1 MEQVELNKIIDRLLR
16 DVESEVVE
24 FKRAERNFDFNDL
37 GKYFSALSNEANLR
51 EQESAWLVFGIDDKT
66 KAVLGTSFKNSTQS
80 LNKLKQDISQHTT
93 DRQTF
98 FDIYELTKENK
109 RILLFRILP
118 APKGTPM
125 SWQGVRYARNG
136 ESLTIL
142 SDTKIDRIRNQRLQE
157 DWSAKIIENASIEE
171 DLDKRAIGKA
181 RELYARKHPDKAEE
195 MVNWDDKTFLNKA
208 KVTRKG
214 KITNTAII
222 LLGKEESEVLISPA
236 VAKIRWILKDSKGSE
251 RDYVIKSCPFVLA
264 IDEIYGKIRN
274 LKYRYINPYLQT
286 LFPEELDTYDPY
298 IIREAINNA
307 IAHQDYSLSGV
318 INVMEFDDK
327 LIFTNK
333 GSFIPKDIQSVL
345 DTDAPEEEYRNRFLA
360 NAMVEL
366 NMVDTI
372 GSGIRKMFNAQLR
385 RLFPM
390 PDYNFSDNK
399 IQVTI
404 VGHILDLDY
413 SMLLAKHKELTL
425 SEIEMLNRVLFRKV
439 LTTAEVNILRKKK
452 LIEGRKPNFFLS
464 KTIASVVDKKAEYT
478 RNKGL
483 DDSYYKKLIIEAV
496 RQHKTL
502 SRKEIDKL
510 LVDKLPD
517 ILTLEQKLSKIKN
530 ILSALRREKKIK
542 PSSGRL
548 WVLDEF

>member
-1 MEQVELNKIIDRLLR
+1 M
-16 DVESEVVE
+16 
-24 FKRAERNFDFNDL
+24 
-37 GKYFSALSNEANLR
+37 
-51 EQESAWLVFGIDDKT
+51 
-66 KAVLGTSFKNSTQS
+66 
-80 LNKLKQDISQHTT
+80 KQDISQHTT
-93 DRQTF
+93 DKQTF
-98 FDIYELTKENK
+98 FDIYEVTKNDK
-109 RILLFRILP
+109 RVLIFHILP
-118 APKGTPM
+118 APKGTPI
-125 SWQGVRYARNG
+125 SWKGVRYARNG
-136 ESLTIL
+136 ESLTVL
-142 SDTKIDRIRNQRLQE
+142 SDAKIDIIRNQCIKE
-157 DWSAKIIENASIEE
+157 DWSAKIVEDADID
-171 DLDKRAIGKA
+171 DLDGKAILKA
-181 RELYARKHPDKAEE
+181 RELYIKKHPDKAEE
-195 MVNWDDKTFLNKA
+195 MLRWDDITFLNKA

-236 VAKIRWILKDSKGSE
+236 VAKIRWILKDSKGIE

-307 IAHQDYSLSGV
+307 IAHQDYNLSGV

-390 PDYNFSDNK
+390 PDYDFSDNK

-413 SMLLAKHKELTL
+413 SMLLEKHKELSL
-425 SEIEMLNRVLFRKV
+425 SEIEMLNRVLFRKA
-439 LTTAEVNILRKKK
+439 LTTTEVNILRKKK

-464 KTIASVVDKKAEYT
+464 KTIASVVDQKVEYT

-483 DDSYYKKLIIEAV
+483 DDSYCKKLIIEAV

-510 LVDKLPD
+510 LVDKLPE
-517 ILTLEQKLSKIKN
+517 ILTSEQKLSKIKN
-530 ILSALRREKKIK
+530 ILSALRKDKKIK

-548 WVLDEF
+548 WVLDEV